1 MSAAIDSQTTDS
13 IEFIPLEHYSF
24 TGDNPTLQRKRAFV
38 EAFREEGTIYHAA
51 IVAGIHRST
60 YYDWIEQDPAFLQAV
75 EDSKEDCYDKAETS
89 VFRKAL
95 AGDSLLLMFYLKAH
109 RPKFRDKV
117 TIDIEALNHE
127 IRERMRGLD
136 LRQLPAA
143 TTQFIDVSAS
153 QSETSQT
160 TEHMQ
165 FSPPCDDLQK
175 EGGK

>member
-1 MSAAIDSQTTDS
+1 
-13 IEFIPLEHYSF
+13 
-24 TGDNPTLQRKRAFV
+24 
-38 EAFREEGTIYHAA
+38 
-51 IVAGIHRST
+51 
-60 YYDWIEQDPAFLQAV
+60 
-75 EDSKEDCYDKAETS
+75 
-89 VFRKAL
+89 
-95 AGDSLLLMFYLKAH
+95 MFYLKAH

-127 IRERMRGLD
+127 IQERMRGLD

-165 FSPPCDDLQK
+165 FSSPSDDLQK
-175 EGGK
+175 EGE